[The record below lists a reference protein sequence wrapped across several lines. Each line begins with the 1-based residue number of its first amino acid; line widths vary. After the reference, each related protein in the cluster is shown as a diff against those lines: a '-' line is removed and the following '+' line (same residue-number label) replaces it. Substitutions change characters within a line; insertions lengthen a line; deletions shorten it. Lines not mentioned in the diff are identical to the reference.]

1 MMILAI
7 TLTLCSYRAYLH
19 SWRGLIRKN
28 ALGAEVLMFFIET
41 MGRTT
46 NAVVCSYKTLSELTG
61 YSRTSV
67 ATAIRTLK
75 DDNWI
80 DTIKVGNATAYCVN
94 ERVVWQAKKSQRK
107 YAIFSATVVA
117 GESEQ
122 DSDFH
127 TKINKDLKYI
137 PFVEKTERVSLGDD
151 ELPPPD
157 QTDMDLN

>member
-1 MMILAI
+1 MADADDDFGDNANFVQL
-7 TLTLCSYRAYLH
+7 SRAYLH

-94 ERVVWQAKKSQRK
+94 EACCLAS
-107 YAIFSATVVA
+107 
-117 GESEQ
+117 
-122 DSDFH
+122 
-127 TKINKDLKYI
+127 
-137 PFVEKTERVSLGDD
+137 
-151 ELPPPD
+151 
-157 QTDMDLN
+157 